1 MSIAIVNNRI
11 RVMDPTD
18 EMYRWAHVNLVLDN
32 PDYYKKLRMNK
43 WIGNTPEYI
52 YLYENVGSELWLP
65 FGTITDFYRQFH
77 NQCTFQNAI
86 AEKRS
91 VRYESNIDLYDYQAE
106 AVEIALGKRNGV
118 IVMPCGSGKTQTA
131 LEIVSRIGGRC
142 LWLTH
147 TYDLLNQSMS
157 RAKSVLTTSAR
168 YGKITAGKVDIGE
181 GITFATVQTLSKL
194 DLSQYKSAWDVIIVD
209 ECQHCC
215 GSPTRVTQFYKVVN
229 SLSARY
235 KFGLTATPKRA
246 DGLEKAMFAL
256 LGNVICRITKDRVES
271 TTCPVKVESIET
283 GYIPDY
289 NAVLLGDGT
298 IDYSRLVDDLIQ
310 NPERFELVREKIES
324 LDGSAIVLANRVEY
338 LRRLSEAYSGRS
350 ICLSLL
356 GQSKKAKEERKEA
369 LKRLESGELDC
380 IFATY
385 QLAKE
390 GLDVPNL
397 RYVIFATPE
406 KDPTTIE
413 QSTGRVGRK
422 ADGKE
427 YGTVVDFVDN
437 FGMYKGW
444 AKKRAGYYKK
454 IEAEVME

>member
-1 MSIAIVNNRI
+1 MSTAIVNNRI
-11 RVMDPTD
+11 RVLDPTD
-18 EMYRWAHVNLVLDN
+18 EMYKWAHKNLVIDN
-32 PDYYKKLRMNK
+32 PEYFKKLRMNK
-43 WIGNTPEYI
+43 WLGDTPEYI
-52 YLYENVGSELWLP
+52 YLYETVGSELWLP

-77 NQCTFQNAI
+77 DECVLKNAI
-86 AEKRS
+86 SEKRP
-91 VRYESNIDLYDYQAE
+91 VQYDSNIELYDYQDQ
-106 AVEIALGKRNGV
+106 VVNIAIGKRNGV
-118 IVMPCGSGKTQTA
+118 IVMPCGSGKTQAA

-157 RAKSVLTTSAR
+157 RAKSVLTTGAR
-168 YGKITAGKVDIGE
+168 YGKITAGKADIGE

-194 DLSQYKSAWDVIIVD
+194 DLSQYKSVWDVIIVD

-256 LGNVICRITKDRVES
+256 LGGVICRITKDQVAD
-271 TTCPVKVESIET
+271 TTCPVKVETVQT
-283 GYIPDY
+283 GYVPDY

-298 IDYSRLVDDLIQ
+298 IDYSRLVDDMIHD
-310 NPERFELVREKIES
+310 PERFELVREKIES
-324 LDGSAIVLANRVEY
+324 LDGSAIVLANRVDY
-338 LRRLSEAYSGRS
+338 LRRLHEAYSGRS

-356 GQSKKAKEERKEA
+356 GQSKKAKEERKAALRQLEA
-369 LKRLESGELDC
+369 GELNC

-390 GLDVPNL
+390 GLDVPSL
-397 RYVIFATPE
+397 RYIVLVTPE
-406 KDPTTIE
+406 RDETTVV
-413 QSTGRVGRK
+413 QSVGRVGRK
-422 ADGKE
+422 AEGKDH
-427 YGTVVDFVDN
+427 GTVVDFVDN
-437 FGMYKGW
+437 FGMFKGW

-454 IEAEVME
+454 LDAIY

>member
-1 MSIAIVNNRI
+1 MSTAIVNNRI
-11 RVMDPTD
+11 RVLDPTD
-18 EMYRWAHVNLVLDN
+18 EMYKWAHKNLVIDN
-32 PDYYKKLRMNK
+32 PEYFKKLRMNK
-43 WIGNTPEYI
+43 WLGDTPEYI
-52 YLYENVGSELWLP
+52 YLYETVGSELWLP

-77 NQCTFQNAI
+77 DDCVLKNAI
-86 AEKRS
+86 SEKRH
-91 VRYESNIDLYDYQAE
+91 VQYDSNIELYDYQDQ
-106 AVEIALGKRNGV
+106 VVNIAMGKRNGV
-118 IVMPCGSGKTQTA
+118 IVMPCGSGKTQAA
-131 LEIVSRIGGRC
+131 LEIVSKIGGRC

-157 RAKSVLTTSAR
+157 RAKSVLTTDAR
-168 YGKITAGKVDIGE
+168 YGKITAGKADIGE

-194 DLSQYKSAWDVIIVD
+194 DLSQYKSVWDVIIVD

-235 KFGLTATPKRA
+235 KFGLTATPKRS

-256 LGNVICRITKDRVES
+256 LGGVICRITKDQVAD
-271 TTCPVKVESIET
+271 TTCPVKVETVQT

-298 IDYSRLVDDLIQ
+298 IDYSRLVDDMIHD
-310 NPERFELVREKIES
+310 PERFELVREKIES
-324 LDGSAIVLANRVEY
+324 LDGSAIVLANRVDY
-338 LRRLSEAYSGRS
+338 LRRLHEAYSGRS

-356 GQSKKAKEERKEA
+356 GQSKKAKEERKSA
-369 LKRLESGELDC
+369 LRQLEEGEMDC

-390 GLDVPNL
+390 GLDVPSL
-397 RYVIFATPE
+397 KYVVFATPE
-406 KDPTTIE
+406 RDETTVV
-413 QSTGRVGRK
+413 QSVGRVGRK
-422 ADGKE
+422 AEGKDH
-427 YGTVVDFVDN
+427 GTVVDFVDN
-437 FGMYKGW
+437 FGMFKGW

-454 IEAEVME
+454 LDAIY

>member
-1 MSIAIVNNRI
+1 MSTAIVNNRI
-11 RVMDPTD
+11 RVLDPTD
-18 EMYRWAHVNLVLDN
+18 EMYKWAHKNLVIDN
-32 PDYYKKLRMNK
+32 PEYFKKLRMNK
-43 WIGNTPEYI
+43 WLGDMPEYI
-52 YLYENVGSELWLP
+52 YLYETVGSELWLP

-77 NQCTFQNAI
+77 DECVLKNAI
-86 AEKRS
+86 SEKRP
-91 VRYESNIDLYDYQAE
+91 VQYDSNIELYDYQDQ
-106 AVEIALGKRNGV
+106 VVNIAIGKRNGV
-118 IVMPCGSGKTQTA
+118 IVMPCGSGKTQAA

-157 RAKSVLTTSAR
+157 RAKSVLTTGAR
-168 YGKITAGKVDIGE
+168 YGKITAGKADIGE

-194 DLSQYKSAWDVIIVD
+194 DLSQYKSVWDVIIVD

-256 LGNVICRITKDRVES
+256 LGGVICRITKDQVAD
-271 TTCPVKVESIET
+271 TTCPVKVETVQT
-283 GYIPDY
+283 GYVPDY

-298 IDYSRLVDDLIQ
+298 IDYSRLVDDMIHD
-310 NPERFELVREKIES
+310 PERFELVREKIES
-324 LDGSAIVLANRVEY
+324 LDGSAIVLANRVDY
-338 LRRLSEAYSGRS
+338 LRRLHEAYSGRS

-356 GQSKKAKEERKEA
+356 GQSKKAKEERKAALRQLEA
-369 LKRLESGELDC
+369 GELNC

-390 GLDVPNL
+390 GLDVPSL
-397 RYVIFATPE
+397 RYIVLVTPE
-406 KDPTTIE
+406 RDETTVV
-413 QSTGRVGRK
+413 QSVDRVGRK
-422 ADGKE
+422 AEGKDH
-427 YGTVVDFVDN
+427 GTVVDFVDN
-437 FGMYKGW
+437 FGMFKGW

-454 IEAEVME
+454 LDAIY